1 MTRTIVVNELARV
14 EGHGGIEV
22 QLKGD
27 EVAAVKF
34 NVFEGQR
41 LLETLLNGRHYADV
55 APTISRICAICSA
68 AHFVTSLQATEAAF
82 GTTVTEQTQQLRELL
97 FRGENIESHA
107 LHVFLLAAPD
117 YLGYPA
123 ATDMARDHAE
133 VVKLGL
139 ELKQLGNA
147 IQEIIGGRAVQPV
160 NPVLGGFGKLPTPAQ
175 LVELRNRLAAAVGRV
190 PLMLDFVAAL
200 PAAHGC
206 DADTIFGALTP
217 AEYSYATRANV
228 QFLDNAQ
235 RIDFEPADYR
245 LFTNEQTIRHSNA
258 KHSTYRNQPFM
269 VGALAR
275 LTLNGSRLSGM
286 AVDALERLGL
296 RLPSGEPLDNN
307 KAQVI
312 ELIFDL
318 EWCLHTIQR
327 FIDGGLQP
335 EAPVPIVPRPGTG
348 TSITEA
354 PRGLLVHSYTY
365 HEDYRIAAA
374 DIITPTAMNAAS
386 IERHFRY
393 AVEQSAD
400 KSDAVLTRRLEM
412 IARAYDPCISCSV
425 HMVRLKRDAG

>member
-22 QLKGD
+22 QMKGD
-27 EVAAVKF
+27 DVAAVKF

-41 LLETLLNGRHYADV
+41 LLETLLHGRHYADV

-68 AHFVTSLQATEAAF
+68 AHFVTSLKATEAAF
-82 GTTVTEQTQQLRELL
+82 GIKVTEQTERLRELL

-117 YLGYPA
+117 YLGYPS
-123 ATDMARDHAE
+123 ATDMARDHAA

-147 IQEIIGGRAVQPV
+147 LQEVIGGRAVQPV
-160 NPVLGGFGKLPTPAQ
+160 NPVLGGFGKLPTREQ
-175 LVELRNRLAAAVGRV
+175 LVDLRDRLARALARV
-190 PLMLDFVAAL
+190 PVMLDFVAAL
-200 PAAHGC
+200 PPERGC
-206 DADTIFGALTP
+206 QADTIFGALTP
-217 AEYSYATRANV
+217 REYGYATSANV
-228 QFLDNAQ
+228 QFLENAQ
-235 RIDFEPADYR
+235 RIDFKPADYR
-245 LFTNEQTIRHSNA
+245 LFTNEQTIKHSNA
-258 KHSTYRNQPFM
+258 KHSSYRNQPYM

-275 LTLNGSRLSGM
+275 LTVNGSRLTGM
-286 AVDALERLGL
+286 AADALQRLAL
-296 RLPSGEPLDNN
+296 KLPSGDPLDNN

-312 ELIFDL
+312 ELIYDL
-318 EWCLHTIQR
+318 EWCLNSIQR
-327 FIDGGLQP
+327 FLDHGLQR
-335 EAPVPIVPRPGTG
+335 EAPVPVCARAGTG
-348 TSITEA
+348 TAVTEA

-365 HEDYRIAAA
+365 DQDGRVAAA
-374 DIITPTAMNAAS
+374 DVITPTAMNAAS

-393 AVEQSAD
+393 AVEQSPD